1 MNINDTSQLIEQ
13 KIKSRKTITANIVIC
28 PDTVCRQ
35 MYIRTAYVDVIK
47 AFFLWFEFS
56 IMGIKFRGDF
66 YSRVFNAKLS
76 NEIRYEFK

>member
-35 MYIRTAYVDVIK
+35 MYIT
-47 AFFLWFEFS
+47 
-56 IMGIKFRGDF
+56 GGD
-66 YSRVFNAKLS
+66 NS
-76 NEIRYEFK
+76 NKGCLGMQSYE